1 MQSSVKEFHRKC
13 FLLLHVIDGAAVMW
27 NIDRQY
33 FLLSIKFHLP
43 FNTYFLLSHWLVAN
57 MTEMH
62 FIEKNIKKK
71 KKRGWQIVGHLRTRS
86 PKPCSSDNSEGRCVG
101 SDQKEMCVG
110 MFVHESTRS
119 NDSLRWQWERR
130 SFKRAGFPE
139 QGSTQQ
145 GSWWHLHSLWDQQP

>member
-1 MQSSVKEFHRKC
+1 MFSFVTCYWWCSSHVKHWPAVLSALYKIPPSFQYILPAQSLTGGKYDRNAFYRKK
-13 FLLLHVIDGAAVMW
+13 
-27 NIDRQY
+27 Y
-33 FLLSIKFHLP
+33 
-43 FNTYFLLSHWLVAN
+43 
-57 MTEMH
+57 
-62 FIEKNIKKK
+62 KKK